1 MSQIYPKKVSTVQHI
16 QFNHSTL
23 PVTPLKLNYVVS
35 ALCVC
40 HTVRVNQPKPS
51 SDPPPPK
58 KTNKHLK
65 PWKLGGLDNPGFRPS
80 SVASSVPET
89 VTESSDIQYNA
100 SSPDEK
106 ALGKKQLK
114 DILTKL
120 DF

>member
-1 MSQIYPKKVSTVQHI
+1 MSTVQHI
-16 QFNHSTL
+16 QFNHNTL
-23 PVTPLKLNYVVS
+23 PVTPFKLNYVLS

-80 SVASSVPET
+80 SVSSSVPET

-106 ALGKKQLK
+106 ALGKNN
-114 DILTKL
+114 
-120 DF
+120 